1 MADVY
6 TDFQSESSGD
16 PPEDNTVEEESG
28 EKKHTDQSSAVD
40 DSTKAWS
47 TTPQN
52 PFAPRPAL
60 KTDIV
65 STASHHHHFPPSVH
79 LAPSKFSANQPG
91 AVSGDTDSD
100 EDKGSSGQKSSILL
114 PSRLGILNK
123 ADTMPS
129 PSKCL
134 LRPSPLAVQVQSM
147 KQKDEKDTEQ
157 KEKENQETVDGE
169 DNHNNGSGDQPVN
182 PTGLPGYTVE
192 NYFAAALSGNEKL
205 PDSTTDA
212 GGGATS
218 SEFIFGQNLTDRVT
232 GIQTSPGNKTSPT
245 SDGGFV
251 FGTNLA
257 DRVVKTE
264 GAEKKSERNQLDSD
278 DESELSKSTGLEKA
292 RTLEESA
299 REFQAKHDRR
309 PEYKEVEVKTGE
321 EDESNVLQST
331 GKLFVFDGQ
340 NQSWIE
346 RGRGLLRIND
356 QRSPVS
362 SEFQSRLVMR
372 TQGSLRVILNTKIW
386 PGMTIEKASQKSLRI
401 TATDGEDGIRVFLII
416 TSPKDCENILRAV
429 DWRIQQL
436 RMREEP
442 AKDNKGTEKRKAE
455 SDSTTDESS
464 CKKARS
470 SDESSVT
477 PCNTKREE
485 SDSSV
490 LDPETDV
497 SSESCTSSSLTVR
510 SESD

>member
-6 TDFQSESSGD
+6 TEAKGE

-28 EKKHTDQSSAVD
+28 EKKHSEQASVVD
-40 DSTKAWS
+40 DSSKVWS

-52 PFAPRPAL
+52 PFAPRPSL

-65 STASHHHHFPPSVH
+65 STASYHQNSAPSVH
-79 LAPSKFSANQPG
+79 LAPSKFSANQS
-91 AVSGDTDSD
+91 VKRESDSEEERSTSD
-100 EDKGSSGQKSSILL
+100 QKASILL

-134 LRPSPLAVQVQSM
+134 LRPSPLAVQVESM
-147 KQKDEKDTEQ
+147 KQKDENDTEQ
-157 KEKENQETVDGE
+157 KEKENQETVSGE
-169 DNHNNGSGDQPVN
+169 DSHNNGCGDQAAA
-182 PTGLPGYTVE
+182 PTRPAGYTVE
-192 NYFAAALSGNEKL
+192 NYFAAAIAGDEKVT
-205 PDSTTDA
+205 DSTTDA
-212 GGGATS
+212 GSGVAAAAS
-218 SEFIFGQNLTDRVT
+218 AEFIFGQNLTDRVT
-232 GIQTSPGNKTSPT
+232 GIQTSSSNKTSPT

-257 DRVVKTE
+257 ERVMKAE
-264 GAEKKSERNQLDSD
+264 GSDKKADQNQLESD

-299 REFQAKHDRR
+299 REFQAKHERR
-309 PEYKEVEVKTGE
+309 LEYKEVEVKTGE

-331 GKLFVFDGQ
+331 GKLFVFDGH
-340 NQSWIE
+340 NQTWIE

-356 QRSPVS
+356 QSSSGS

-386 PGMTIEKASQKSLRI
+386 PGMTIERASQKSLRI
-401 TATDGEDGIRVFLII
+401 TATDGEDGVRVFLII

-436 RMREEP
+436 RMREEQI
-442 AKDNKGTEKRKAE
+442 KDNKGTEKRKAD
-455 SDSTTDESS
+455 SDSAAEESS
-464 CKKARS
+464 CKKPRS
-470 SDESSVT
+470 SDDTITT

-497 SSESCTSSSLTVR
+497 SSESCTSSSLTVK

>member
-6 TDFQSESSGD
+6 TESSGD

-28 EKKHTDQSSAVD
+28 EIKHTEQSSGVD

-65 STASHHHHFPPSVH
+65 STASHHHHFAPSVH
-79 LAPSKFSANQPG
+79 LAPSKFSQPG
-91 AVSGDTDSD
+91 AASGDPDSD
-100 EDKGSSGQKSSILL
+100 EDRGSPGHKSSILL

-147 KQKDEKDTEQ
+147 KQKDEKDS
-157 KEKENQETVDGE
+157 KEKENQDTLDRE
-169 DNHNNGSGDQPVN
+169 DNHNNGSGDPPIN
-182 PTGLPGYTVE
+182 SSGLPGPTAE
-192 NYFAAALSGNEKL
+192 NYFATALTGNEKL
-205 PDSTTDA
+205 SDSTTDA
-212 GGGATS
+212 GGGGAAAAAAAP
-218 SEFIFGQNLTDRVT
+218 EFIFGQNLTDRVT
-232 GIQTSPGNKTSPT
+232 GVQTSPGNKTSPT

-257 DRVVKTE
+257 ERVVKTD
-264 GAEKKSERNQLDSD
+264 GADKKNERNQLDSD

-331 GKLFVFDGQ
+331 GKLFVFDGH

-356 QRSPVS
+356 QRSQVS

-386 PGMTIEKASQKSLRI
+386 PAMTIERASQKSLRI
-401 TATDGEDGIRVFLII
+401 TATDGEDGVRVFLII

-436 RMREEP
+436 RMREEQV
-442 AKDNKGTEKRKAE
+442 KDIKGTEKRKAD
-455 SDSTTDESS
+455 SDSATEESS

-470 SDESSVT
+470 SDESST
-477 PCNTKREE
+477 APCNTKREE

>member
-6 TDFQSESSGD
+6 TESKGD

-28 EKKHTDQSSAVD
+28 EKKHTEQSSLVD

-52 PFAPRPAL
+52 PFAPRPTL

-65 STASHHHHFPPSVH
+65 STASHHHHFAPSVH
-79 LAPSKFSANQPG
+79 LAPSKFSANQSG
-91 AVSGDTDSD
+91 AVSGDPDSD
-100 EDKGSSGQKSSILL
+100 EDRAQKSSILL

-157 KEKENQETVDGE
+157 KEKENQETLDGE
-169 DNHNNGSGDQPVN
+169 DNHNNGCGDQPAN
-182 PTGLPGYTVE
+182 TPGLPGYTVE

-205 PDSTTDA
+205 PDSTTDVVSVA
-212 GGGATS
+212 AT
-218 SEFIFGQNLTDRVT
+218 EFIFGQNLTDRVT
-232 GIQTSPGNKTSPT
+232 GIQTSPSSKTSPT

-264 GAEKKSERNQLDSD
+264 GADKKSDKNQLDSD
-278 DESELSKSTGLEKA
+278 EESELSKSTGLEKA

-299 REFQAKHDRR
+299 REFQAKHERR

-356 QRSPVS
+356 QSSPVS

-386 PGMTIEKASQKSLRI
+386 PAMTIERASQKSLRI
-401 TATDGEDGIRVFLII
+401 TATDGEDGVRVFLII

-442 AKDNKGTEKRKAE
+442 VKESKSTEKRKAD

-470 SDESSVT
+470 SDESSAT